1 MKNPI
6 ASPWVKSFV
15 KALAGNEVTGAPSH
29 TKIWASVAC
38 ATATW
43 KFIHIPEPSVDIWM
57 AYLGLVGGY
66 ALGRRWIA
74 AKQDVETKKI
84 EGTNNEE

>member
-1 MKNPI
+1 MKN
-6 ASPWVKSFV
+6 WFKSFV
-15 KALAGNEVTGAPSH
+15 KALAVNEATGAPSH

-38 ATATW
+38 AVSTW
-43 KFIHIPEPSVDIWM
+43 KFVQIPEPSVDIWM

-74 AKQDVETKKI
+74 AKQTVETQKQ
-84 EGTNNEE
+84 EQAREE